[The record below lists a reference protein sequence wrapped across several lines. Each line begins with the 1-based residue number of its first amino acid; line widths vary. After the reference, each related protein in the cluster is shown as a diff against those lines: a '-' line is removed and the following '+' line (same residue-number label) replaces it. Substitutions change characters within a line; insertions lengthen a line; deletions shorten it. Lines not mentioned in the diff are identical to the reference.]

1 MLLKQLSSQLHFT
14 FVKAEAIAIKK
25 NKIELE
31 QFHVSLCKQ
40 VSGVWETN
48 SNITVLAKLGLVPF
62 KIRIE
67 TQIFKYLNVFPF

>member
-1 MLLKQLSSQLHFT
+1 M
-14 FVKAEAIAIKK
+14 
-25 NKIELE
+25 
-31 QFHVSLCKQ
+31 SLGKQ